1 MANLEV
7 SYCGVKYRNP
17 LVLASASPGWDG
29 EAMLFA
35 AKAGIGGVIPKTIG
49 PKDDWSAQP
58 RNGRMVLHR
67 YNNRPIGMINLE
79 LFTDK
84 TREQWAQEEFAIA
97 KSGGATMHISVMAMP
112 EPEETAEIVKTLQ
125 DSGMVDL
132 FELNASCPMP
142 SASAGMHIG
151 KDWELVAAQVKA
163 CKAVS
168 KVPFTVKLTP
178 NVADMVPIAKAC
190 VGEGA
195 DGITISNTIKSFAGV
210 DIETGIP
217 YLRAF
222 GGYSGAA
229 IKPIVM
235 RHLIEVAKAVD
246 VPISAVGGVTSY
258 KDIVEYIM
266 IGASTVQICT
276 EVMLNGY
283 GVITKILKDLDGW
296 MDAKGYRSFD
306 EIRGI
311 ALGRL
316 TTVEQLATE
325 EPKFSHIDADR
336 CTNCGKCQKSCFYRA
351 IGEGDGVRRVLDGE
365 CDGCGLCA
373 QVCPVGAISLY

>member
-1 MANLEV
+1 
-7 SYCGVKYRNP
+7 
-17 LVLASASPGWDG
+17 
-29 EAMLFA
+29 
-35 AKAGIGGVIPKTIG
+35 
-49 PKDDWSAQP
+49 
-58 RNGRMVLHR
+58 
-67 YNNRPIGMINLE
+67 
-79 LFTDK
+79 
-84 TREQWAQEEFAIA
+84 
-97 KSGGATMHISVMAMP
+97 
-112 EPEETAEIVKTLQ
+112 
-125 DSGMVDL
+125 
-132 FELNASCPMP
+132 
-142 SASAGMHIG
+142 
-151 KDWELVAAQVKA
+151 
-163 CKAVS
+163 
-168 KVPFTVKLTP
+168 
-178 NVADMVPIAKAC
+178 
-190 VGEGA
+190 
-195 DGITISNTIKSFAGV
+195 
-210 DIETGIP
+210 
-217 YLRAF
+217 
-222 GGYSGAA
+222 
-229 IKPIVM
+229 
-235 RHLIEVAKAVD
+235 
-246 VPISAVGGVTSY
+246 
-258 KDIVEYIM
+258 M